1 MIKKALC
8 IGNSAYSGDPLKNAA
23 NDAVSISSRL
33 EALGFSCML
42 LKDASDKEMD
52 NSIKTF
58 GTELQD
64 SDVGLFFF
72 AGHGMQ
78 IDGENFL
85 TAIDTDFDSENSAK
99 FSSHNLSRIIDVLEK
114 GDNDTSIL
122 ILDACRDNPFER
134 KWRGVG
140 SLGLAPVYAPK
151 GTIIAFATSPG
162 QKALDGNGDNG
173 KFTSALLC
181 HIDTQNLTIEDL
193 LKRVRNT
200 LSSSTNGKQ
209 TSWEHTSLMGD
220 FFFNT
225 SILTGEYV
233 AEYSKEA
240 NTDIL
245 FDTSGARPI
254 YEIIRRLKSH
264 NWYTQNPA
272 INSIKST
279 ALLGADKDSL
289 FVLGRNL
296 YQTACGGSNA
306 AQVVLSNI
314 GSFLGKFETEVAFHI
329 LNGMLFEV
337 YFDSNG
343 RFRENKKTE
352 QLETLLILE
361 EDIDFAKSFEFI
373 RQALL
378 PHHKELFYLPG
389 ISRDVVINVNLSSS
403 QTEKNKIENIMFEGH
418 DIFYTDDGISLI
430 SNAIDIPC
438 RVRGVDWFES
448 DALEKMVLPR
458 KRCRITYLPAP
469 PDGGFLFLPYE
480 YSIRRLSGQ

>member
-33 EALGFSCML
+33 EVLGFSCML
-42 LKDASDKEMD
+42 LKDATNENMG
-52 NSIKTF
+52 NSINTF
-58 GTELQD
+58 CTGLKD

-78 IDGENFL
+78 IEGENFL
-85 TAIDTDFDSENSAK
+85 TAVDTNFFDESSAK
-99 FSSHNLSRIIDVLEK
+99 YSSQNLSRIIDVLEK
-114 GDNDTSIL
+114 GDNATSIL
-122 ILDACRDNPFER
+122 ILDACRNNPFER

-140 SLGLAPVYAPK
+140 SRGLAPVYAPK

-162 QKALDGNGDNG
+162 QVALDGNGDNG
-173 KFTSALLC
+173 KFTSALLR

-200 LSSSTNGKQ
+200 LSSSTNGRQ

-225 SILTGEYV
+225 SILTGEYI

-240 NTDIL
+240 NADIL

-254 YEIIRRLKSH
+254 YEIIRKLKSH
-264 NWYTQNPA
+264 NWPTQNPA
-272 INSIKST
+272 ISLIEPT

-296 YQTACGGSNA
+296 YQSACGGSYA
-306 AQVVLSNI
+306 AQEVLSNI
-314 GSFLGKFETEVAFHI
+314 GSFLDKYEKEVSFHI

-352 QLETLLILE
+352 QLEMLLILE
-361 EDIDFAKSFEFI
+361 ENVDFAKSFEFI

-378 PHHKELFYLPG
+378 SYQKELFYLPG
-389 ISRDVVINVNLSSS
+389 ICRDVVINVNLSSS
-403 QTEKNKIENIMFEGH
+403 QTVKNKIENIMFEGH

-430 SNAIDIPC
+430 LNTIDIPC
-438 RVRGVDWFES
+438 RVESVNWFES

-469 PDGGFLFLPYE
+469 PDGDFLYLPHE
-480 YSIRRLSGQ
+480 YSIRRVGG